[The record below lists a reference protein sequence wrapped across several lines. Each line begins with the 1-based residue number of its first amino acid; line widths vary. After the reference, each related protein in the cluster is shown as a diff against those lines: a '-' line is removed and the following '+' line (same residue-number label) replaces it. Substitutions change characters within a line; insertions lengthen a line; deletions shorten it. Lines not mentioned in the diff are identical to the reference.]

1 MLHLWLRI
9 NWKSKG
15 KTKMKSLRT
24 KKINILLT
32 AIIICVSIVALSLTY
47 IPILMGYKMFAVKT
61 GSMAPEI
68 ESGSVVFVEPCRKF
82 EDYSV
87 GDIVTFTD
95 NETNRSFTHRI
106 ALIDE
111 SNRTFKTKGDAN
123 KDEDPSP
130 TSFEKA
136 VGTVV
141 FTFPYVGKAV
151 EVINSTLGKIVI
163 AVVYISWAAIEI
175 EIFLSERRKRYD

>member
-1 MLHLWLRI
+1 ME
-9 NWKSKG
+9 
-15 KTKMKSLRT
+15 SLRN

-32 AIIICVSIVALSLTY
+32 AIVICVSIIALSLTY

-61 GSMAPEI
+61 GSMSPAI
-68 ESGSVVFVEPCRKF
+68 ESGSVVFVEPCRRF

-106 ALIDE
+106 TSVNAG
-111 SNRTFKTKGDAN
+111 NRTFNTKGDAN
-123 KDEDPSP
+123 KAEDPSP

-136 VGTVV
+136 VGKVV
-141 FTFPYVGKAV
+141 FTFPHIGKAV
-151 EVINSTLGKIVI
+151 EVINSAAGKIVI
-163 AVVYISWAAIEI
+163 AVIYIAWAAIEI
-175 EIFLSERRKRYD
+175 EVFLSERKRRYD